1 MLYETIKRD
10 YLDNKNLN
18 ITLEKIYL
26 KNCLEDYKGSTI
38 ENYISILI
46 VVVTAIVTILVEKGI
61 SESNNY
67 IFGIISVLIAAP
79 LVFICLL
86 KLDRKIIRKE
96 IDKHIYYNIC
106 LDVIEELEGFIYL
119 TENNKKSTYALIYII
134 VQYVTSIIVLKKI
147 KILFQVASY

>member
-1 MLYETIKRD
+1 MKRKFSEIHEEYNNYKNEEKDIKMLYETIKRD

-61 SESNNY
+61 SESSNY

-96 IDKHIYYNIC
+96 IDKHIYYSIC
-106 LDVIEELEGFIYL
+106 LDVIEELEGI
-119 TENNKKSTYALIYII
+119 NNKDSCT
-134 VQYVTSIIVLKKI
+134 
-147 KILFQVASY
+147 

>member
-1 MLYETIKRD
+1 MKRKFSEIHEEYNNYKNEEKDIKMLYETIKRD

-61 SESNNY
+61 SESSNY

-86 KLDRKIIRKE
+86 KLDRKIIRIE
-96 IDKHIYYNIC
+96 IDKHTYYSIC
-106 LDVIEELEGFIYL
+106 LDVIEELEGI
-119 TENNKKSTYALIYII
+119 NNKDSCT
-134 VQYVTSIIVLKKI
+134 
-147 KILFQVASY
+147 